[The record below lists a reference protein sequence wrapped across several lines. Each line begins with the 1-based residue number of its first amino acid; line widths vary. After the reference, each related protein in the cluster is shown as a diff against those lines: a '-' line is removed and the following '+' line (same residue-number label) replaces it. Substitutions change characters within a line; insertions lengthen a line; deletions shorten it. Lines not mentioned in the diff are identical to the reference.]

1 MEQEHKKAALEA
13 ILFAMGDSVEL
24 DRLAAAIEETPEE
37 TRLLLTQMKE
47 EWEAQQR
54 GVCLVEYEG
63 AFQMCTRGDLYEYLI
78 RVAKTP
84 KKYALTDTLL
94 ETLSIIAYKQ
104 PVTRLDVEKIRGV
117 NSDHAISRLVEFE
130 LVMEL
135 GRLDAPGRPLL
146 FGTTEQFLRTFGV
159 KSLEELPRLNE
170 LKLQEF
176 RAEAEEEA
184 KEMSSEGT
192 VESGEEA

>member
-13 ILFAMGDSVEL
+13 ILFAMGNSVEL

-47 EWEAQQR
+47 DWEAEKR

-78 RVAKTP
+78 RVAKAP

-104 PVTRLDVEKIRGV
+104 PVTKAEIEKIRGV
-117 NSDHAISRLVEFE
+117 KCDHAINKLVEYN
-130 LVMEL
+130 LVREL
-135 GRLDAPGRPLL
+135 GRLDAPGRPIL
-146 FGTTEQFLRTFGV
+146 FGTTEEFLRTFGV
-159 KSLEELPRLNE
+159 QGLDELPVLDPVQLE
-170 LKLQEF
+170 DFK
-176 RAEAEEEA
+176 AEAEEEIQL
-184 KEMSSEGT
+184 KLD
-192 VESGEEA
+192 V

>member
-63 AFQMCTRGDLYEYLI
+63 A
-78 RVAKTP
+78 
-84 KKYALTDTLL
+84 
-94 ETLSIIAYKQ
+94 
-104 PVTRLDVEKIRGV
+104 LDR
-117 NSDHAISRLVEFE
+117 
-130 LVMEL
+130 
-135 GRLDAPGRPLL
+135 
-146 FGTTEQFLRTFGV
+146 
-159 KSLEELPRLNE
+159 KS
-170 LKLQEF
+170 
-176 RAEAEEEA
+176 
-184 KEMSSEGT
+184 
-192 VESGEEA
+192 VV